1 MTSLLQL
8 QSLWIPFHTFLQDES
23 RVEVDF
29 FWDFNAEGQNNY
41 RGHFWLIPSPKWP
54 PWRARETV
62 FVINDLLPFSRCFK
76 RREWIFSW
84 FLLAMQTLLDERKEQ
99 RRKSL
104 SLIALKQKRVA
115 WTSLSAVQN
124 LQSENLSW
132 HNHSLQCWGNCS
144 LLRGLGYVC
153 CTIR

>member
-1 MTSLLQL
+1 MNPISYFSSRWKSSRSGFFFEILMPRGKIITEG
-8 QSLWIPFHTFLQDES
+8 TFDWFPP
-23 RVEVDF
+23 RNDPP
-29 FWDFNAEGQNNY
+29 EGPEKQ
-41 RGHFWLIPSPKWP
+41 
-54 PWRARETV
+54 
-62 FVINDLLPFSRCFK
+62 
-76 RREWIFSW
+76 
-84 FLLAMQTLLDERKEQ
+84 FLLSMIFCLLVGVLRGENESSRDFYLPCKLFLMKEKNKEENHF
-99 RRKSL
+99 RSL
-104 SLIALKQKRVA
+104 VHKQKRVA